1 MSDVHVNRTLQKLR
15 SEGLVDFKNRRL
27 TILDWEGLKAAAEF
41 DPAYLNLR
49 EPITIP

>member
-1 MSDVHVNRTLQKLR
+1 VELKKGH
-15 SEGLVDFKNRRL
+15 L

-49 EPITIP
+49 EPITIS